1 MARKATI
8 TDEQIL
14 EAARWVF
21 LQRGIAGTVA
31 EVAKSAGIAEGS
43 VFTRFPTKEALFR
56 AALEPKHEELGWL
69 DVFDRDDADAKRTL
83 AEAARRALAFFR
95 RIIPSM
101 IMMWSQARGL
111 PEPLRREDPLPL
123 QALRR
128 VIAWLERQMAA
139 GRMRRQDPEVLARV
153 FVGSMQSYAF
163 FELLLRAH
171 RREVFDADRYVD
183 GFVEQFWNGAAPPR
197 KKR

>member
-21 LQRGIAGTVA
+21 LHRGIAGTVA

-56 AALEPKHEELGWL
+56 AALEPKHEELAWL
-69 DVFDRDDADAKRTL
+69 EVFDRDGGDPKETL
-83 AEAARRALAFFR
+83 AEAARQALAFFR
-95 RIIPSM
+95 RVIPSM
-101 IMMWSQARGL
+101 IMMWSTERGL
-111 PEPLRREDPLPL
+111 PEPLRRADPLPFK
-123 QALRR
+123 ALRR
-128 VIAWLERQMAA
+128 IIAWLEHEMAA
-139 GRMRRQDPEVLARV
+139 GRMQRQDPEVLARV

-171 RREVFDADRYVD
+171 RREVIDAERYVD
-183 GFVEQFWNGAAPPR
+183 GFVEQFWNGAAPR